1 LYKTLFLS
9 QPPLLV
15 EILSLL
21 IRIFGPDIAPMRSLN
36 IFFGILTLFSVFFIS
51 RELFDLHTAILT
63 LIFLGINFHF
73 IKWTKELSADVPSL
87 AFALFAIYKGLMFN
101 KKRKKIWI
109 ILAAFSFSIASSF
122 KLLELFFVFPIIYLL
137 VTAPLKGSLTSQ
149 PFTNRKILNKMISG
163 SPGTCDYSNLPL
175 ISGKIQCRR
184 WSFGVKNVLL
194 FAVTYFAII
203 LIIFLNYDLSSLRAQ
218 VLGFG
223 SSQLFEIS
231 IRRAGRYLGNVYIAS
246 QVGLFLLSFAGL
258 VTLYFN
264 NRRIFT
270 FLIIWIVSQLLFHIL
285 MSTWLWPRHLIVLIP
300 VFSMTS
306 ACLVNSVA
314 RQKFP
319 EKRKDY
325 TNRVYSFF
333 PRLIIVILL
342 IATLFQNI
350 FLNIRYMKKQIR
362 RSYTEEEIFLLE
374 TIRQYTGEQELIV
387 SDVQI
392 ATFLTRR
399 FTDPNLVDTSYKR
412 IKTGNLQDRYLID
425 NSKNVKM
432 VIFWTRKLELL
443 KEYYKFVNQN
453 YKLIYK
459 NQEKEIYLFD
469 K

>member
-1 LYKTLFLS
+1 
-9 QPPLLV
+9 
-15 EILSLL
+15 
-21 IRIFGPDIAPMRSLN
+21 
-36 IFFGILTLFSVFFIS
+36 
-51 RELFDLHTAILT
+51 
-63 LIFLGINFHF
+63 
-73 IKWTKELSADVPSL
+73 
-87 AFALFAIYKGLMFN
+87 
-101 KKRKKIWI
+101 
-109 ILAAFSFSIASSF
+109 
-122 KLLELFFVFPIIYLL
+122 
-137 VTAPLKGSLTSQ
+137 
-149 PFTNRKILNKMISG
+149 
-163 SPGTCDYSNLPL
+163 
-175 ISGKIQCRR
+175 
-184 WSFGVKNVLL
+184 VKNVLL

-203 LIIFLNYDLSSLRAQ
+203 LIIFLNYDLRSLKVQ
-218 VLGFG
+218 VLGFS

-231 IRRAGRYLGNVYIAS
+231 IRRAGRYFSNVYIAN
-246 QVGLFLLSFAGL
+246 QVGLFFLTFGGL
-258 VTLYFN
+258 ATLYLN

-285 MSTWLWPRHLIVLIP
+285 MSTWLWPHHLIVLIP

-306 ACLVNSVA
+306 ACLVNSAA

-319 EKRKDY
+319 EKRKDH

-342 IATLFQNI
+342 IGMLFQNI
-350 FLNIRYMKKQIR
+350 FLNIRYMKKQIKKG
-362 RSYTEEEIFLLE
+362 YTEEETLLLE
-374 TIRQYTGEQELIV
+374 MITQYTGEQDLIV

-443 KEYYKFVNQN
+443 KEYYKSVNQN
-453 YKLIYK
+453 YKLIFK